1 MPTDS
6 LLVKILLIRSEA
18 QLLFDVKPSAELR
31 GKLDAALRYLRGMPD
46 EFVWRASHDK
56 LSTESGERLA
66 PPNLLENTGK
76 GNFDPRTTGT

>member
-1 MPTDS
+1 
-6 LLVKILLIRSEA
+6 
-18 QLLFDVKPSAELR
+18 LFDVQPSAELR
-31 GKLDAALRYLRGMPD
+31 GKLDACDAALRYLRGMPD